1 LFCEVKLDV
10 VKLWGLGKK
19 EEAGVDAALIFLVY
33 TTLYFEVRRPMS
45 IDSDRQIDRTLK
57 RLS

>member
-1 LFCEVKLDV
+1 VKLDV